1 MTHLYKLV
9 VAVGLVIRN
18 GGTFLRPRSLNRRV
32 SVSLSTGEIFC
43 VSKEE
48 LKSDLTCQKHAS
60 FSFEQCQRLKSRPV
74 TVRSTGTWA
83 LSQQ

>member
-9 VAVGLVIRN
+9 VAVGLVFRN

-32 SVSLSTGEIFC
+32 SVSLSTGGIFC

-48 LKSDLTCQKHAS
+48 LKPDLTCQKHTS
-60 FSFEQCQRLKSRPV
+60 FTYEQCQRPKCRPV
-74 TVRSTGTWA
+74 TVTSTGTWA